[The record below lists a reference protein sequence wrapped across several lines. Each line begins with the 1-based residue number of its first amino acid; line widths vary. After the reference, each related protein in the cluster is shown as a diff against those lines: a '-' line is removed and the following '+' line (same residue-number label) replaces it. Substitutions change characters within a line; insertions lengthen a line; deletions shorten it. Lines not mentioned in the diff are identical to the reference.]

1 MAATDFIIFLVADA
15 LSSLSIYISGEN
27 QLFYPFLKQSL
38 KKILFQGIT
47 LKRTDS
53 RVYVAR
59 IMHGGMIHRQGKH
72 A

>member
-38 KKILFQGIT
+38 KKFS
-47 LKRTDS
+47 S
-53 RVYVAR
+53 RASR
-59 IMHGGMIHRQGKH
+59 
-72 A
+72 